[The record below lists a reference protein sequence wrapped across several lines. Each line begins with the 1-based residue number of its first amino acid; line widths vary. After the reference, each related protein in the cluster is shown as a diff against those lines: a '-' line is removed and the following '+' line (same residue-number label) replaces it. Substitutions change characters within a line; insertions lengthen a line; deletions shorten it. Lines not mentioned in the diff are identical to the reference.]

1 MAAPST
7 APARV
12 WITGASSGIG
22 RAVAL
27 AYARAGAAVA
37 ASARAADALA
47 ALAAEPVA
55 GGRLRAFP
63 VDVTDRAAV
72 AATVARI
79 EAELGGLDLVIL
91 NAGTHEPVAATQ
103 FDAAVFDRLIA
114 VNLVGTVNGL
124 AAVLPRLI
132 ARRAG
137 HIAIVASVAGYGGL
151 PSAAAYG
158 ATKAA
163 LINLAEALKFDLDRC
178 GVRVSL
184 VNPGFVRT
192 PLTDKNRF
200 AMPALMEVDDAARA
214 LVRGLARGGFEVT
227 FPRRFTYVLKLLR
240 LLPYR
245 LYFPLVARLTG
256 WR

>member
-1 MAAPST
+1 MT
-7 APARV
+7 VPARV

-27 AYARAGAAVA
+27 EYARAGAVVA
-37 ASARAADALA
+37 ASARSAAALA
-47 ALAAEPVA
+47 ALAGEPAA
-55 GGRLRAFP
+55 GGRIHAFA
-63 VDVTDRAAV
+63 VDVTDRAAM

-79 EAELGGLDLVIL
+79 EREHGAIELAIL
-91 NAGTHEPVAATQ
+91 NAGTHQPVDGRD

-114 VNLVGTVNGL
+114 VNLTGTVNGL
-124 AAVLPRLI
+124 AAILPLLV

-137 HIAIVASVAGYGGL
+137 HVAVVASVAGYAGL
-151 PSAAAYG
+151 PTAAAYG

-163 LINLAEALKFDLDRC
+163 LINLTEALKFDLGPV

-192 PLTDKNRF
+192 PLTDQNEF

-214 LVRGLARGGFEVT
+214 LVRGLAGAGFEVS
-227 FPRRFTYVLKLLR
+227 FPRRFTYALKLIR

-245 LYFPLVARLTG
+245 LYFPLMARIT
-256 WR
+256 RK

>member
-1 MAAPST
+1 MASPPS
-7 APARV
+7 PI

-27 AYARAGAAVA
+27 AYARAGATVAV
-37 ASARAADALA
+37 SARGVDALA
-47 ALAAEPVA
+47 ALAAEPAAA
-55 GGRLRAFP
+55 GRIHAFA
-63 VDVTDRAAV
+63 VDMTDRAAV
-72 AATVARI
+72 ADVVARI
-79 EAELGGLDLVIL
+79 ETELGALALVIL
-91 NAGTHEPVAATQ
+91 NAGTHEPVDARR
-103 FDAAVFDRLIA
+103 FDAAVFDRLVT
-114 VNLVGTVNGL
+114 VNLTGTVNGL
-124 AAVLPRLI
+124 AAVLPRLV

-137 HIAIVASVAGYGGL
+137 HLAIVASVAGYGGL

-163 LINLAEALKFDLDRC
+163 LINLAEALKFDLDPV

-192 PLTDKNRF
+192 PLTDKNPF
-200 AMPALMEVDDAARA
+200 AMPALMDVEDAADA

-227 FPRRFTYVLKLLR
+227 FPRRFTWVLKLLR

-245 LYFPLVARLTG
+245 LYFPLMARLTG
-256 WR
+256 WK

>member
-1 MAAPST
+1 MS
-7 APARV
+7 APARI

-27 AYARAGAAVA
+27 AYAGAGATVAV
-37 ASARAADALA
+37 SARSAAALA
-47 ALAAEPVA
+47 ALAAEPAAA
-55 GGRLRAFP
+55 GRIHPFA
-63 VDVTDRAAV
+63 VDVTDRAAMV
-72 AATVARI
+72 ETVARI
-79 EAELGGLDLVIL
+79 EQALGPIELAIL
-91 NAGTHEPVAATQ
+91 NAGTHEPVDARR

-114 VNLVGTVNGL
+114 VNLTGTVNGL
-124 AAVLPRLI
+124 NAILPRLV

-137 HIAIVASVAGYGGL
+137 HVALVASVAGYAGL
-151 PSAAAYG
+151 PTAAAYG

-163 LINLAEALKFDLDRC
+163 MINLAEALKFDLDPV

-192 PLTDKNRF
+192 PLTDQNPF

-227 FPRRFTYVLKLLR
+227 FPRRFTWVMKLVG

-245 LYFPLVARLTG
+245 LYFPLMARIT
-256 WR
+256 RK

>member
-1 MAAPST
+1 MS
-7 APARV
+7 APARI

-27 AYARAGAAVA
+27 AYAGAGAAVA
-37 ASARAADALA
+37 VSARSADALG
-47 ALAAEPVA
+47 ALAAEPA
-55 GGRLRAFP
+55 GGGCIQPFP
-63 VDVTDRAAV
+63 VDVTDRAAMLD
-72 AATVARI
+72 TVARI
-79 EAELGGLDLVIL
+79 EAALGPIELAIL
-91 NAGTHEPVAATQ
+91 NAGTHEPVDARA
-103 FDAAVFDRLIA
+103 FDAAVFDRLFA
-114 VNLVGTVNGL
+114 VNLAGTVNGL
-124 AAVLPRLI
+124 AAILPRFV

-137 HIAIVASVAGYGGL
+137 HVALVASVAGYGGL
-151 PSAAAYG
+151 PTAAAYG

-163 LINLAEALKFDLDRC
+163 MINLAEALKFDLDPV

-192 PLTDKNRF
+192 PLTDKNPF

-245 LYFPLVARLTG
+245 LYFPLMARIT
-256 WR
+256 RK

>member
-1 MAAPST
+1 MAPSPAAPS
-7 APARV
+7 RV

-27 AYARAGAAVA
+27 AYARAGATVA

-47 ALAAEPVA
+47 QLAAEPGA
-55 GGRLRAFP
+55 GGRIRAFP
-63 VDVTDRAAV
+63 VDMTDRAAV
-72 AATVARI
+72 AATVGRI
-79 EAELGGLDLVIL
+79 EAELGALDLVIL
-91 NAGTHEPVAATQ
+91 NAGTHEPVDARH
-103 FDAAVFDRLIA
+103 FDPAVFDRLIA
-114 VNLVGTVNGL
+114 VNLTGTVNGL

-137 HIAIVASVAGYGGL
+137 HVAIVASVAGYGGL

-163 LINLAEALKFDLDRC
+163 LINLAEALRFDLARD
-178 GVRVSL
+178 GVRLSL

-192 PLTDKNRF
+192 PLTDKNEF
-200 AMPALMEVDDAARA
+200 AMPALMEVDDAAAA

-227 FPRRFTYVLKLLR
+227 FPRRFTYVLKALR

>member
-1 MAAPST
+1 MSAPT
-7 APARV
+7 RV

-27 AYARAGAAVA
+27 EYARAGATVA
-37 ASARAADALA
+37 ASARSAEALA
-47 ALAAEPVA
+47 ALAAEPAA
-55 GGRLRAFP
+55 GGRIQAFP
-63 VDVTDRAAV
+63 VDVTDRAAMLEAV
-72 AATVARI
+72 ERI
-79 EAELGGLDLVIL
+79 EASLGPIELAIL
-91 NAGTHEPVAATQ
+91 NAGTHEPVDARA
-103 FDAAVFDRLIA
+103 FDAAVFDRLFA
-114 VNLVGTVNGL
+114 VNLAGTVNGL
-124 AAVLPRLI
+124 AAILPRLV
-132 ARRAG
+132 ARHAG
-137 HIAIVASVAGYGGL
+137 HVALVASVAGYGGL
-151 PSAAAYG
+151 PTAAAYG

-163 LINLAEALKFDLDRC
+163 MINLAEALKFDLDPV

-192 PLTDKNRF
+192 PLTDKNPF

-245 LYFPLVARLTG
+245 LYFPLMARIT
-256 WR
+256 RK

>member
-1 MAAPST
+1 MT
-7 APARV
+7 VPARV

-27 AYARAGAAVA
+27 EYARAGAVVA
-37 ASARAADALA
+37 ASARSADALA
-47 ALAAEPVA
+47 ALAGEPAA
-55 GGRLRAFP
+55 GGRIHAFT
-63 VDVTDRAAV
+63 VDVTDRAAM

-79 EAELGGLDLVIL
+79 ERELGAIELAIL
-91 NAGTHEPVAATQ
+91 NAGTHQPVDARE
-103 FDAAVFDRLIA
+103 FDAAVFDRLFA
-114 VNLVGTVNGL
+114 VNLTGTVNGL
-124 AAVLPRLI
+124 AAILPRLV

-137 HIAIVASVAGYGGL
+137 HVALVASVAGYGGL
-151 PSAAAYG
+151 PTAAAYG

-163 LINLAEALKFDLDRC
+163 LINLAEALKFDLDPV

-192 PLTDKNRF
+192 PLTDRNEF
-200 AMPALMEVDDAARA
+200 AMPALMDVEDAARA

-227 FPRRFTYVLKLLR
+227 FPRRFTYVLKLIR

-245 LYFPLVARLTG
+245 LYFPLMARIT
-256 WR
+256 RK

>member
-1 MAAPST
+1 MVASST
-7 APARV
+7 PTPI

-27 AYARAGAAVA
+27 AYARAGATVA
-37 ASARAADALA
+37 ASARAVDALQ
-47 ALAAEPVA
+47 ALAGEPDA
-55 GGRLRAFP
+55 GGRIYPFA
-63 VDVTDRAAV
+63 VDMTDRAAV
-72 AATVARI
+72 AATVAHI
-79 EAELGGLDLVIL
+79 EAALGALELVIL
-91 NAGTHEPVAATQ
+91 NAGTHEPVDARA
-103 FDAAVFDRLIA
+103 FDPAVFDRLVA
-114 VNLVGTVNGL
+114 VNLTGTVNGL
-124 AAVLPRLI
+124 AAVLPGLV

-137 HIAIVASVAGYGGL
+137 HVAIVASVAGYGGL

-163 LINLAEALKFDLDRC
+163 LINLAEALKFDLDRV

-192 PLTDKNRF
+192 PLTDKNPF
-200 AMPALMEVDDAARA
+200 AMPALMEVEDAAAA

-227 FPRRFTYVLKLLR
+227 FPRRFTHVLKLLR

-245 LYFPLVARLTG
+245 LYFPLVAKLTG

>member
-1 MAAPST
+1 VSG
-7 APARV
+7 PARI

-22 RAVAL
+22 RAAAL
-27 AYARAGAAVA
+27 EYAGAGAVVA
-37 ASARAADALA
+37 ASARSAEALA
-47 ALAAEPVA
+47 ALAAEPAAA
-55 GGRLRAFP
+55 GRIRPFA
-63 VDVTDRAAV
+63 VDVTDRAAMV
-72 AATVARI
+72 ETVTRI
-79 EAELGGLDLVIL
+79 ERDLGPIDLAIL
-91 NAGTHEPVAATQ
+91 NAGTHEPFDARQ

-114 VNLVGTVNGL
+114 VNLTGTVNGL
-124 AAVLPRLI
+124 NAVVPRLV

-137 HIAIVASVAGYGGL
+137 HVAVVASVAGYAGL
-151 PSAAAYG
+151 PTAAAYG

-163 LINLAEALKFDLDRC
+163 MINLTEALRFDLEPV

-192 PLTDKNRF
+192 PLTDRNEF

-227 FPRRFTYVLKLLR
+227 FPRRFTWTMKLIG

-245 LYFPLVARLTG
+245 LYFPLMARIT
-256 WR
+256 RK

>member
-1 MAAPST
+1 MAPP
-7 APARV
+7 PARI

-27 AYARAGAAVA
+27 AYARAGATVA

-55 GGRLRAFP
+55 GGRIHPFA

-72 AATVARI
+72 ADTVARI
-79 EAELGGLDLVIL
+79 EAELGALELVIL
-91 NAGTHEPVAATQ
+91 NAGTHEPVDARR
-103 FDAAVFDRLIA
+103 FDAAVFDRLFR
-114 VNLVGTVNGL
+114 VNLTGTVNGL
-124 AAVLPRLI
+124 AAVLPRLVE
-132 ARRAG
+132 RRAG
-137 HIAIVASVAGYGGL
+137 HVALVASVAGYGGL

-163 LINLAEALKFDLDRC
+163 LINMAEALKFDLDPV

-192 PLTDKNRF
+192 PLTDKNAF
-200 AMPALMEVDDAARA
+200 AMPALMEVDDAADA

-227 FPRRFTYVLKLLR
+227 FPRRFTTVVKLLR

-245 LYFPLVARLTG
+245 LYFPLMARLTG
-256 WR
+256 WS